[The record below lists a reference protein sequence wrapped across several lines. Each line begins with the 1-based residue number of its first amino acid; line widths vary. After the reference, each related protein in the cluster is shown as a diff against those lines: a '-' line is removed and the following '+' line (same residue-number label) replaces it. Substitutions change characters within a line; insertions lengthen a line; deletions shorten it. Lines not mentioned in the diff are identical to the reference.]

1 MILSNG
7 RCTPLP
13 PAAAC
18 LNKDEEMTH
27 DNLVD
32 RTKITDHVLN
42 YATGIDRHQWDLYRS
57 IFADDITI
65 DFASWSGDPASKMK
79 ADDWVAGVR
88 ATLEPFDATQHV
100 LTNFAIELDGDQAI
114 CTCYMSAHH
123 HLVTGDL
130 REMQSIG
137 GYYVH
142 HLERSGDGW
151 LIHRT
156 QLNVTWE
163 MGDRGLFEQAA
174 LRAG

>member
-1 MILSNG
+1 M
-7 RCTPLP
+7 TP
-13 PAAAC
+13 
-18 LNKDEEMTH
+18 E
-27 DNLVD
+27 NLVD
-32 RTKITDHVLN
+32 RTRITDHVLK

-57 IFADDITI
+57 IFADEIVM
-65 DFASWSGDPASKMK
+65 DFSSWSGQPAAPMT
-79 ADDWVAGVR
+79 ADDWVTGVR

-100 LTNFAIELDGDQAI
+100 LTNFVIEVDGDSAT

-142 HLERSGDGW
+142 QLRREGNGW
-151 LIHRT
+151 LIHHT

-163 MGDRGLFEQAA
+163 MGDRGLFERAA
-174 LRAG
+174 LRSA